1 MVSGVSFRGPSMESA
16 KDILNQPQTFANPN
30 GAAPAGQPAAD
41 TFVGPKKHK
50 ARNAFLGT
58 LATVAIVAG
67 GLAATHHFGGF
78 TKAIEKLAPKE
89 GELTGV
95 RKFATTACDYMDTAG
110 KTLCGWGKSGY
121 NWVKGVFGKGAEEGE
136 AAAAEA

>member
-50 ARNAFLGT
+50 ARNVILGT
-58 LATVAIVAG
+58 LATAAVVVG
-67 GLAATHHFGGF
+67 GLAAAHHFGGF
-78 TKAIEKLAPKE
+78 AKAIEKLAPKE

-95 RKFATTACDYMDTAG
+95 RKFATTACNKLDKAG
-110 KTLCGWGKSGY
+110 
-121 NWVKGVFGKGAEEGE
+121 E
-136 AAAAEA
+136 